1 MKQQTI
7 LQPFSFSGKGLHT
20 GLEIQARFLP
30 APPDTGIRI
39 ARVDLPDSPTY
50 PALADYVSAT
60 NRGTVLS
67 VGEWRVSTV
76 EHALSALYAMGVDNC
91 LIEVNAPEMPI
102 LDGSSRC
109 YVDAIRRV
117 GLTEQEAERQEWVV
131 TEPILIESGD
141 GHRLRLMPADRYEV
155 AVRLIYPDG
164 PLAGQMAELTDLT
177 DYADEVAAA
186 RTFCFE
192 YEIKPLLSMGLI
204 KGGDLENA
212 LVITETGYTSPLR
225 YDNEPARHKL
235 LDVIG
240 DLSLTGVRIRGRIEV
255 EKPGHTFNTHCA
267 RQLREN
273 YINGK

>member
-7 LQPFSFSGKGLHT
+7 QQPFSFSGKGLHT

-39 ARVDLPDSPTY
+39 ARVDLDGAPSY
-50 PALADYVSAT
+50 EALADYVSAT

-67 VGEWRVSTV
+67 CGEWRVSTV

-109 YVDAIRRV
+109 YVDAIRRA

-155 AVRLIYPDG
+155 VVHLIYPDG

-177 DYADEVAAA
+177 DYANEVAAA

-192 YEIKPLLSMGLI
+192 YEVKPLLSMGLI

-240 DLSLTGVRIRGRIEV
+240 DFSLLGCRFRGRIEV
-255 EKPGHTFNTHCA
+255 EKPGHTFNTYCA
-267 RQLREN
+267 KQLREN
-273 YINGK
+273 YINRQ